1 VRPSASGLAQ
11 APPAHA
17 IGIGD
22 VGIAALAMAIQRNSP
37 TPSNPGMLTSLRDL
51 RLFGNV
57 IGDDGIDALS
67 EALAN
72 RPVLCR
78 TLEALW
84 LQQNR
89 IGDRGIACLVEKVF
103 NGAMVNLKRLLLAD
117 NLIGDVG
124 VQQLA
129 KAMGGGA
136 LAKLTKLSLAR
147 NPFSMRAA
155 DVLYQSLES
164 RTDTDLAFA
173 GVPRVELD
181 VFPL

>member
-1 VRPSASGLAQ
+1 MQL
-11 APPAHA
+11 
-17 IGIGD
+17 
-22 VGIAALAMAIQRNSP
+22 
-37 TPSNPGMLTSLRDL
+37 
-51 RLFGNV
+51 
-57 IGDDGIDALS
+57 ALS
-67 EALAN
+67 LA
-72 RPVLCR
+72 
-78 TLEALW
+78 EALW